1 MILGYLPQDF
11 DYDHQRTTFE
21 GIQFTGCLRN
31 IQVSS
36 QLLDFSDPL
45 LESGVTLGCQF
56 TDAQCSPNPCEN
68 GGRCIGMW
76 ESFVC
81 ECSPQYSGPNCT
93 QCKLPPHKDIQLDWL
108 VLLTMWCYHVNGF
121 FPFYS

>member
-1 MILGYLPQDF
+1 MILGYLPQEF
-11 DYDHQRTTFE
+11 DYDQQQTTFE

-31 IQVSS
+31 IQVNS

-45 LESGVTLGCQF
+45 LESSVTLGCQF

-68 GGRCIGMW
+68 GGRCIGTW

-93 QCKLPPHKDIQLDWL
+93 QRK
-108 VLLTMWCYHVNGF
+108 
-121 FPFYS
+121 